1 MSCCQENIRNIR
13 RNNNLSQEFI
23 AFELGIS
30 QKAYSDIENGKT
42 ILKLEVLEKLSIIL
56 DTNLY
61 DLCSHAHICD
71 YSLKQENE
79 RLKKLLKENNID
91 FSY

>member
-30 QKAYSDIENGKT
+30 QKAYSDIENHKT
-42 ILKLEVLEKLSIIL
+42 ILKSWVRMFSLYIIL
-56 DTNLY
+56 
-61 DLCSHAHICD
+61 
-71 YSLKQENE
+71 
-79 RLKKLLKENNID
+79 
-91 FSY
+91 

>member
-13 RNNNLSQEFI
+13 RNKNLSQEFI

-42 ILKLEVLEKLSIIL
+42 VLKLEVLEKLSIIL

-61 DLCSHAHICD
+61 DLCIHAHICD
-71 YSLKQENE
+71 YSLKQENK